1 MRQPE
6 KERDHVEDIG
16 IDEMII
22 LKCILKTLDGT
33 ACTGLWLRIRTSGA
47 IL

>member
-6 KERDHVEDIG
+6 KKRDNLEDIG

-22 LKCILKTLDGT
+22 LKRILKTLDGT
-33 ACTGLWLRIRTSGA
+33 ACAGLWLRIRTSGA